1 MPPLWWHRRMHPCPD
16 GMKSFFVMTNAWKD
30 ADLVHTR
37 RIVDY
42 IRARG
47 GSCGYYVSVDG
58 SGRQASEPP
67 RIPEDVEAV
76 LVLGGDGT
84 LIHTARDLVE
94 RRIPLIGVNLGQ
106 LGYLCELEEQSV
118 ESGVDA
124 LFDDRYTLE
133 RRMMLAGYMVQG
145 KNQTKEKL
153 ALNDIVIHR
162 TGSLQIVHLKVY
174 VNGEYLYSFL
184 ADGIILATPTGST
197 GYNMSAGGP
206 IVDPKADL
214 ILMTPINS
222 HTLNSRSIVIGPE
235 DEVVIEIGM
244 RRDEKDEQ
252 VEVSFDGDN
261 SMKLAVGDRIVVHR
275 AEASTG
281 ILRLNR
287 MSFLEILR
295 KKMGNDT

>member
-1 MPPLWWHRRMHPCPD
+1 
-16 GMKSFFVMTNAWKD
+16 MTNAWKD
-30 ADLVHTR
+30 ADLKHTR

-42 IRARG
+42 IRAHG
-47 GSCGYYVSVDG
+47 GSCDYFVSVDG
-58 SGRQASEPP
+58 SGREAKEPP
-67 RIPEDVEAV
+67 VIPPDVEAV

-94 RRIPLIGVNLGQ
+94 RHIPLIGVNLGQ

-118 ESGVDA
+118 DSGVDA
-124 LFDDRYTLE
+124 LMADHYSIE
-133 RRMMLAGYMVQG
+133 ERMMLGGYTVQG
-145 KNQTKEKL
+145 TQETEEKL

-162 TGSLQIVHLKVY
+162 TGPLQIVHLKVC
-174 VNGEYLYSFL
+174 VNGEYLCSFM

-206 IVDPKADL
+206 IVDPRANL

-235 DEVVIEIGM
+235 DEVVIEVGM

-261 SMKLAVGDRIVVHR
+261 SMKLAVGDRIVVRR
-275 AEASTG
+275 AEASTS
-281 ILRLNR
+281 ILRLSR

-295 KKMGNDT
+295 RKMQNYT

>member
-1 MPPLWWHRRMHPCPD
+1 
-16 GMKSFFVMTNAWKD
+16 MTNAWKD
-30 ADLVHTR
+30 ADLVHTH
-37 RIVDY
+37 RIVNY
-42 IRARG
+42 IRERG
-47 GSCGYYVSVDG
+47 GSCDYFVSVDG
-58 SGRQASEPP
+58 NGKEAQEFPVIP
-67 RIPEDVEAV
+67 RDVEAV

-94 RRIPLIGVNLGQ
+94 RHIPLIGVNLGQ

-118 ESGVDA
+118 DSGVDA
-124 LFDDRYTLE
+124 LMADHYTVE
-133 RRMMLAGYMVQG
+133 KRMMLGGYMVQG
-145 KNQTKEKL
+145 AQETKEKL

-174 VNGEYLYSFL
+174 VNEEYLYSFL

-206 IVDPKADL
+206 IVDPKANL

-275 AEASTG
+275 AEASTS
-281 ILRLNR
+281 ILRLNK

-295 KKMGNDT
+295 KKMQNYT

>member
-1 MPPLWWHRRMHPCPD
+1 
-16 GMKSFFVMTNAWKD
+16 MTNAWKD
-30 ADLVHTR
+30 ADLVHTH
-37 RIVDY
+37 RIVNY
-42 IRARG
+42 IRKRG
-47 GSCGYYVSVDG
+47 GSCDYFVSVDG
-58 SGRQASEPP
+58 NGREAQEFPVIP
-67 RIPEDVEAV
+67 RDVEAV

-94 RRIPLIGVNLGQ
+94 RHIPLIGVNLGQ

-118 ESGVDA
+118 DSGVDA
-124 LFDDRYTLE
+124 LMADHYTVE
-133 RRMMLAGYMVQG
+133 KRMMLGGYMVQG
-145 KNQTKEKL
+145 AQETKEKL

-174 VNGEYLYSFL
+174 VNEEYLYSFL

-206 IVDPKADL
+206 IVDPKANL

-275 AEASTG
+275 AEASTS
-281 ILRLNR
+281 ILRLNK

-295 KKMGNDT
+295 KKMQNYT